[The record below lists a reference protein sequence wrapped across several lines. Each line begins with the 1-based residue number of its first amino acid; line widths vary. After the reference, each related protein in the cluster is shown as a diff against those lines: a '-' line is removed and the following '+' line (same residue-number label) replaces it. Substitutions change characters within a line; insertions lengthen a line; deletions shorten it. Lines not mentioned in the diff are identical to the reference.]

1 MQPLRLLLLTLA
13 IAATALA
20 AGFFFAWDAVV
31 MPGLS
36 AAPPEAAV
44 AAMQAVNASVRNALF
59 AASFFGSVVF
69 GLLAAMAL
77 WGRSGAFGLAVAGLL
92 SYLAGVI
99 AVTFL
104 FHVPLNEKLAAIQPP
119 PGEAAQLWAAYAQPW
134 TAWNPVR
141 TVGALAACG
150 FFVAALMR
158 CKTASAGRAR

>member
-1 MQPLRLLLLTLA
+1 MHALRLLLLSLA
-13 IAATALA
+13 IAASALA

-44 AAMQAVNASVRNALF
+44 ASMQAVNASVRNVLF
-59 AASFFGSVVF
+59 AASFFGSAGF
-69 GLLAAMAL
+69 GLLAALAL

-92 SYLAGVI
+92 TYLAGVI

-141 TVGALAACG
+141 TVSALAACG
-150 FFVAALMR
+150 FFVAALVR
-158 CKTASAGRAR
+158 WRVGAGRP